1 MSNTYFR
8 FKQFT
13 IHQEH
18 CAMKVTTDACIL
30 GAWFAAKVPE
40 YSTILDIGSGTG
52 LLMLMLAQ
60 QTEAEIH
67 GIEIQ
72 LDCFRQLK
80 QNIKDSPWQDR
91 LRVYPGDVRQF
102 AFPVKFDFILSNPPF
117 FENDLRSESA
127 GEQIAKHSQTLNLEE
142 LLEAISRNL
151 QPYGNFGIL
160 LPWHRVDA
168 FHQMALKA
176 GYSLTERLAVR
187 QSPKHGF
194 FRGILHYSRAHEG
207 FADESELTITD
218 EQGTYTP
225 EFTELLR
232 AYYLKL

>member
-1 MSNTYFR
+1 
-8 FKQFT
+8 
-13 IHQEH
+13 
-18 CAMKVTTDACIL
+18 MKVTTDACIL

-60 QTEAEIH
+60 QNQAEIH

-72 LDCFRQLK
+72 LDCYKQLK
-80 QNIKDSPWQDR
+80 QNIKDSPWADR
-91 LRVYPGDVRQF
+91 LFVHPGDVRQF

-117 FENDLRSESA
+117 FENDLLSERK
-127 GEQIAKHSQTLNLEE
+127 GEQIAKHSQELKLDE
-142 LLEAISRNL
+142 LLTAIRNNL

-168 FHQMALKA
+168 FHELAKQA
-176 GYSLTERLAVR
+176 GFFLTERLAVR
-187 QSPKHGF
+187 QSPRHGY
-194 FRGILHYSRAHEG
+194 FRGILHYSLAHEG
-207 FADESELTITD
+207 YADESTLTITGAD
-218 EQGTYTP
+218 GQYTP

-232 AYYLKL
+232 DYYLKL